1 MASAGYE
8 EAFFYAKG
16 EYQEH
21 LVSKVSQHLDLQS
34 SPEAVRLVDLG
45 GGTGNFTQ
53 ALVDFNCLKQRPLC
67 VDPFQEMLDRA
78 VGHPSVDTCC
88 RGAVEFSQEAD
99 RRYDRVLLKEM
110 VHHVPEEQLSVLYAG
125 LARQLTPGGVVLTCT
140 RPQEV
145 DYPLFAAARQVRLTY
160 GCPLL

>member
-1 MASAGYE
+1 MKH
-8 EAFFYAKG
+8 EAIS
-16 EYQEH
+16 
-21 LVSKVSQHLDLQS
+21 L
-34 SPEAVRLVDLG
+34 R
-45 GGTGNFTQ
+45 TQ
-53 ALVDFNCLKQRPLC
+53 
-67 VDPFQEMLDRA
+67 
-78 VGHPSVDTCC
+78 
-88 RGAVEFSQEAD
+88 
-99 RRYDRVLLKEM
+99 EM